1 MNFPQF
7 IDTFFCCDI
16 IKLTA
21 LRKNSKSVKIL
32 LFQG

>member
-16 IKLTA
+16 IKLTV
-21 LRKNSKSVKIL
+21 LRLISKSVEIL